1 MVDGTRDET
10 QVVWD
15 AKCRKKM
22 QHLEREITPQKC
34 ACTDFNHLF
43 VKMIFDKVKIGTNL
57 GIYFQLSV

>member
-1 MVDGTRDET
+1 MARET
-10 QVVWD
+10 KHKSCGMQNVG
-15 AKCRKKM
+15 KKM

-43 VKMIFDKVKIGTNL
+43 VKMIFDKVRIGTNL